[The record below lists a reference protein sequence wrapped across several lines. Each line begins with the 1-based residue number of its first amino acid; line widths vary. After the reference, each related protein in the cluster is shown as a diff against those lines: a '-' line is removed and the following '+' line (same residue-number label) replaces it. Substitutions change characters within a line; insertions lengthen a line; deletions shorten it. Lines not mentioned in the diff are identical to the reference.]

1 MTGVENKS
9 EADLTVTHIESKVT
23 NLQKE
28 IDKRRAENAAAAK
41 KRGNMANQENND
53 DAASDGFNTKS
64 GVINLDQ
71 YLRNMRKEPSSKKP
85 KKKMITQ
92 GNDTFEEIK
101 LALHDFHLRGQP
113 SSLKRAMSRKKREA
127 ATD

>member
-23 NLQKE
+23 NLQRE

-85 KKKMITQ
+85 KRKMITQ

-101 LALHDFHLRGQP
+101 LALHDFHLRG
-113 SSLKRAMSRKKREA
+113 
-127 ATD
+127 